1 MRHPKHGLERFST
14 QFGES
19 HGFGEVIESS
29 SGPCKFGTMGWA
41 VFRSTECPRI
51 QIWHLSNGRD
61 FIMVTHIWPTVPD
74 PVEVC
79 DAQVIVRAIT
89 VGKKSSWR
97 FW

>member
-1 MRHPKHGLERFST
+1 
-14 QFGES
+14 
-19 HGFGEVIESS
+19 
-29 SGPCKFGTMGWA
+29 
-41 VFRSTECPRI
+41 
-51 QIWHLSNGRD
+51 
-61 FIMVTHIWPTVPD
+61 MVTHIWPTVPD